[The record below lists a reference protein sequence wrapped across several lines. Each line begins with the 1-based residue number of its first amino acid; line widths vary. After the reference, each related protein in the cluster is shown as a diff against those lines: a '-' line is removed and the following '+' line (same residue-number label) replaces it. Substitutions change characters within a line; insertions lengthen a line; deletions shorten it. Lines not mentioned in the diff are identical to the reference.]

1 MSSKPKLPIILH
13 KESVQSYV
21 NPEGR
26 NQLCWD
32 MLPRG
37 LSANLSIGFDVME
50 PNACNG
56 VGVHEMWDQVF
67 IVTAGSG
74 TLVSGDTRTH
84 IEAPCV
90 IVLPKGTPHDV
101 ETGPDERIEYYYV
114 NSYDPAT

>member
-1 MSSKPKLPIILH
+1 MNSGPKQPIIIR
-13 KESVQSYV
+13 KESVQPYA

-37 LSANLSIGFDVME
+37 LSANLSIGFDAME

-56 VGVHEMWDQVF
+56 VGVHNTWDQVF
-67 IVTAGSG
+67 IVTTGSG
-74 TLVSGDTRTH
+74 TLVSGASRTRV
-84 IEAPCV
+84 EAPCI

-101 ETGPDERIEYYYV
+101 ETGPDEHIEYYYV
-114 NSYDPAT
+114 NSYEP